1 MQHWN
6 WGIPIAIPEPPNA
19 GAQPLGWDDLKF
31 NQIGLFDI
39 CRRIG
44 VFASEPG
51 VYDKHHTQFDA
62 ADLAWFASG
71 LSTDVIQL
79 TQNVF
84 THEFNILCQGMPS
97 GQTSSQVWAV
107 ICTCIQRLT
116 FDLVRVIRICDDIF
130 LMDAIQAALWD
141 CAFGGATL
149 ILQIEGA
156 TRPNSPRLPKYIK
169 SDVYFP
175 GYLIEQDPRLSP
187 IISKLVQKY
196 IVDIRVPVIE

>member
-19 GAQPLGWDDLKF
+19 GAQPLGWDNLKF

-39 CRRIG
+39 RCRIG

-51 VYDKHHTQFDA
+51 VYDKHHTRFDA

-84 THEFNILCQGMPS
+84 AHEFNILCQGMPS
-97 GQTSSQVWAV
+97 GQTGSH
-107 ICTCIQRLT
+107 TCMCYLHI
-116 FDLVRVIRICDDIF
+116 
-130 LMDAIQAALWD
+130 
-141 CAFGGATL
+141 
-149 ILQIEGA
+149 
-156 TRPNSPRLPKYIK
+156 SYITN
-169 SDVYFP
+169 
-175 GYLIEQDPRLSP
+175 
-187 IISKLVQKY
+187 
-196 IVDIRVPVIE
+196 

>member
-6 WGIPIAIPEPPNA
+6 WGIPVAIPEPPNA

-39 CRRIG
+39 RRRIG

-51 VYDKHHTQFDA
+51 VYDKHRTQFNA

-71 LSTDVIQL
+71 LSTDIIQL

-84 THEFNILCQGMPS
+84 THEFNILRQGMPS

-107 ICTCIQRLT
+107 IHTRIQKLT
-116 FDLVRVIRICDDIF
+116 FDLVHVI
-130 LMDAIQAALWD
+130 
-141 CAFGGATL
+141 
-149 ILQIEGA
+149 
-156 TRPNSPRLPKYIK
+156 
-169 SDVYFP
+169 
-175 GYLIEQDPRLSP
+175 
-187 IISKLVQKY
+187 
-196 IVDIRVPVIE
+196 